1 MASPERELER
11 LLPVMEELQLD
22 MVALVG
28 GANFQRIFRWD
39 FHQNERPLVIM
50 LTRQG
55 RAVAVVPHIE
65 LPSFEPLG
73 FKGEVFHWRDETG
86 YEAAFREAG
95 AALGGLKRIGVE
107 GQRMRVFEQLAL
119 ARAFPGAEI
128 VDAHAAISA
137 IRLHKTADEIAEM
150 RKAIQISEAALAA
163 TIKDVRIGMTE
174 SEVEGLLIGQL
185 FAAGAHSLAF
195 SPIVAA
201 GDNSAQSHA
210 KARPGYR
217 IKAGDALLFD
227 FGGAVNGYNADIT
240 RTFFLGHVSDADRA
254 FYDTVNAANAAGRAT
269 ARAGITASA
278 LDDAVL
284 GVLEASPYRHFMR
297 HKTGHGLGLE
307 VHEDPYIMR
316 GSGTVLAAGM
326 LFTIEPGLYE
336 NDRIGVRIEDDV
348 VVTEDGIDVL
358 TSFPRELTIIG

>member
-11 LLPVMEELQLD
+11 LLPAMESLQLD

-39 FHQNERPLVIM
+39 FHQNERPLVVM
-50 LTRQG
+50 LTRAG
-55 RAVAVVPHIE
+55 KAVAVVPHLE

-73 FKGEVFHWRDETG
+73 FKGEVFHWRDEVG
-86 YEAAFREAG
+86 YEQAFKQAG
-95 AALGGLKRIGVE
+95 AVLGGMKRIGVE
-107 GQRMRVFEQLAL
+107 GQRMRVFEQQAL

-128 VDAHAAISA
+128 IDAHAVISA
-137 IRLHKTADEIAEM
+137 IRLHKSADEIARM
-150 RKAIQISEAALAA
+150 RRAIEISETALAA
-163 TIKDVRIGMTE
+163 TIRDVRIGMSET
-174 SEVEGLLIGQL
+174 EVEGLLVGQL

-195 SPIVAA
+195 APIVAA
-201 GDNSAQSHA
+201 GGNSAQSHA
-210 KARPGYR
+210 KARADYR

-227 FGGAVNGYNADIT
+227 FGGAVDGYNADIT
-240 RTFFLGHVSDADRA
+240 RTFFIKHVSDADRA
-254 FYDTVNAANAAGRAT
+254 FYDAVNAANAAGRAA
-269 ARAGITASA
+269 ARPGMTASE

-284 GVLEASPYRHFMR
+284 TVLENSPYRAFMR

-316 GSGTVLAAGM
+316 GNGM
-326 LFTIEPGLYE
+326 PLSPGMVFTIEPGLYE

-348 VVTEDGIDVL
+348 VVTENGIDVL
-358 TSFPRELTIIG
+358 TSFPRDLTVIG